1 MNQSDLDEL
10 DKLLSKNSKVFIC
23 RDSNGRKKIKIKTG
37 FLGLGIKR
45 FVVDAPTMEM
55 LRIKHGLN
63 RDPI

>member
-55 LRIKHGLN
+55 LRVKHGLN
-63 RDPI
+63 RDEI

>member
-10 DKLLSKNSKVFIC
+10 DKLLSKSSKVFIC

-37 FLGLGIKR
+37 FLGLGTKR

-55 LRIKHGLN
+55 LRVKHELN
-63 RDPI
+63 RDQI